1 MLIKRVYFLH
11 AISTLDS
18 SKIISHG
25 QILKGQPVTIRYSEK
40 MNAIIIFNT
49 IIPMSSVQ
57 EILFEE
63 VDTETKSKEIKKTAT
78 KEA

>member
-25 QILKGQPVTIRYSEK
+25 QTLKGQTVSIRYSEK
-40 MNAIIIFNT
+40 MNAIIVFNT

-63 VDTETKSKEIKKTAT
+63 VDTETKPKEIKKTAT